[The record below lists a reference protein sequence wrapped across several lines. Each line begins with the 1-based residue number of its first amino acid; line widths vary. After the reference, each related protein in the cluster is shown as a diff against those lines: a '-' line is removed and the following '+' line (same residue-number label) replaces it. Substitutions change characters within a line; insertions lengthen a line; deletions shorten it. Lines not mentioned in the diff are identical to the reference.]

1 MLKKEIVAWYIK
13 RNFEGSNYGPSL
25 VGPFYSKQEAEEAAK
40 PFVNRKGWTVEI
52 ISRIESEQYRDF
64 V

>member
-1 MLKKEIVAWYIK
+1 MLKREIVSWYIK

-52 ISRIESEQYRDF
+52 ISRIEPEQYRDF

>member
-52 ISRIESEQYRDF
+52 ISRIEPEQYRDF

>member
-1 MLKKEIVAWYIK
+1 MLKKEIVAWYVK
-13 RNFEGSNYGPSL
+13 KELEGSHYGPSL
-25 VGPFYSKQEAEEAAK
+25 VCPFYSEQEAEEAAK

-52 ISRIESEQYRDF
+52 VSRIESEQYRDF